1 VLRHSAG
8 KSAFVHVLCQDS
20 ELLLKIGNEAADGG
34 PDTGD
39 GRPGTGDGRPGTAE
53 FTPRSIR
60 ERTLALGGKLFI
72 ERRADGYTVVH
83 VSIPMN

>member
-39 GRPGTGDGRPGTAE
+39 GRPGIGE